1 MKYLIEIPV
10 DSSLEIIKQ
19 SFNRELFTALK
30 PPFVSLRILR
40 YDGNSEG
47 NEIHLQIKSMFL
59 VQNWVSVISREWKND
74 HEWGFEDVGKVLPF
88 FLKSW
93 KHKHI
98 VRKSE
103 KGSVI
108 VEDVWYEPKQK
119 WMSVFVRFFVYLQ
132 FKPRP
137 RVYRRWFNNFAHD

>member
-1 MKYLIEIPV
+1 MNYLIEIPV
-10 DSSLEIIKQ
+10 DSSLETIKQ
-19 SFNRELFTALK
+19 SFNRKLFTALK

-40 YDGNSEG
+40 YDGNSVG
-47 NEIHLQIKSMFL
+47 NEIHLQVNSMFI
-59 VQNWVSVISREWKND
+59 VQKWVSVISKEWEND
-74 HEWGFEDVGKVLPF
+74 IEWGFEDIGKVLPF

-108 VEDVWYEPKQK
+108 VEDVTFEPKQK
-119 WMSVFVRFFVYLQ
+119 WMTVFVRFFVYLQ

-137 RVYRRWFNNFAHD
+137 KVYRRWFNNLVHE